1 MALVIYNS
9 LTRRKEEFT
18 PLTPGKVGI
27 YVCGVTVYDD
37 PHVGHARCYVA
48 FDAMVR
54 HLRSRGYQVTY
65 VRNFTDVDDK
75 IIRRAAETG
84 QSPAD
89 LARRY
94 IASFQEDMEALG
106 LMPADIEPRATEHMG
121 EIIAMVETLVAKG
134 HAYQVDGDVYFAV
147 ESFPGYGKLSGRDLE
162 DMRAGARIAVDRRKH
177 NPLDFALWKS
187 SKPGEPAW
195 DSPWGPGRPGWHIE
209 CSAMSTKYLGPTF
222 DIHGGGKD
230 LIFPHHE
237 NEIAQSEAAYDRPF
251 ARWWVHNGFVQ
262 VNREKM
268 SKSLGNFFTIKDIR
282 RTTRPEALRLFLLS
296 KHYRSPLDFS
306 HQALAESS
314 QGLERLYNALLT
326 ARQVEQSGG
335 VSLTRPEHKEWL
347 ARIDQAAR
355 RFEEAMDDDFNTAA
369 ATGALFSLA
378 RTTNRIAGLSPGPER
393 DALLCLCGARLRQLG
408 GRLGLLQEDPEA
420 FLRGAGAP
428 AGAPA
433 AEEIEELVARR
444 AEARKARDFAT
455 ADAIRDRL
463 AAMGVVLEDTPQ
475 GTRWRLKG

>member
-1 MALVIYNS
+1 
-9 LTRRKEEFT
+9 
-18 PLTPGKVGI
+18 
-27 YVCGVTVYDD
+27 
-37 PHVGHARCYVA
+37 
-48 FDAMVR
+48 
-54 HLRSRGYQVTY
+54 
-65 VRNFTDVDDK
+65 
-75 IIRRAAETG
+75 
-84 QSPAD
+84 
-89 LARRY
+89 
-94 IASFQEDMEALG
+94 MEALG
-106 LMPADIEPRATEHMG
+106 LLPADIEPRATEHIG

-162 DMRAGARIAVDRRKH
+162 DMRAGARIAVDRRKK
-177 NPLDFALWKS
+177 NPLDFALWKA

-209 CSAMSTKYLGPTF
+209 CSAMSTKYLGATF

-237 NEIAQSEAAYDRPF
+237 NEIAQSEAAHGQPF
-251 ARWWVHNGFVQ
+251 VRWWVHNGFVQ

-268 SKSLGNFFTIKDIR
+268 SKSLGNFFTIKDIL

-306 HQALAESS
+306 DQALAESS

-326 ARQVEQSGG
+326 AQQVEPTGG
-335 VSLTRPEHKEWL
+335 VSLTKPEHKEWL
-347 ARIDQAAR
+347 AQIDQAAQ
-355 RFEEAMDDDFNTAA
+355 RFEAAMDDDFNTAA
-369 ATGALFSLA
+369 ATGALFALA

-393 DALLCLCGARLRQLG
+393 DALLSLCGVRLRQLG

-433 AEEIEELVARR
+433 VEEIEELVARR

-463 AAMGVVLEDTPQ
+463 AAMGVILEDTPQ